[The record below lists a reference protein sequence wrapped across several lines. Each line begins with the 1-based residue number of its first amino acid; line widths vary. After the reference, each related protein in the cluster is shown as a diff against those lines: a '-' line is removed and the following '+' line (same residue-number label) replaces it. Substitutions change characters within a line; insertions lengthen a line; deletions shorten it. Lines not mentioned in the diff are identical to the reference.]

1 MTRKELRTLM
11 HRVYA
16 RNYTDID
23 AEHRLNHCT
32 AWYYTDEDFQA
43 VALRS
48 YSSLVA
54 VYYRGVVWEFDHWS
68 NTTTQHVRKFARL
81 MDAPVVSLYRRSCMS
96 KREFERREKCDWSDV
111 IDAVLDT

>member
-11 HRVYA
+11 HRVHA

-23 AEHRLNHCT
+23 DEHRLNHCT

-54 VYYRGVVWEFDHWS
+54 VYYRGVVWEFDRFS
-68 NTTTQHVRKFARL
+68 STTTQHVRKFARF
-81 MDAPVVSLYRRSCMS
+81 MDAPVVSLYRRSGMS
-96 KREFERREKCDWSDV
+96 KRDYDKHTACDWSDV
-111 IDAVLDT
+111 IDAVLNT

>member
-1 MTRKELRTLM
+1 MTKKELRTLM

-23 AEHRLNHCT
+23 AEHRLNRCT

-54 VYYRGVVWEFDHWS
+54 VYWHGFVWEFDRWS
-68 NTTTQHVRKFARL
+68 TTTTQHVRKFARF
-81 MDAPVVSLYRRSCMS
+81 MDAPVVSLYRRSGMS
-96 KREFERREKCDWSDV
+96 KRDYEAHTACDWKDV
-111 IDAVLDT
+111 IDAVLST